1 MNAEPASRQPGR
13 IAQVTLIGDSN
24 PQPETLEAA
33 AQIGLM
39 VARHGMTLITGGG
52 AGVMEAACLGAK
64 NAGGITVGIIQS
76 DRAEDANPHCSIVIP
91 SGMGHGRNILTVLSG
106 DVIIALAGGAG
117 TLTELGFSWIHGKPI
132 LTLAGHG
139 GWAGKTG
146 GRAIDE
152 RMPDSVTACRDLVD
166 LERELL
172 ACCRRLAL
180 IFT

>member
-1 MNAEPASRQPGR
+1 
-13 IAQVTLIGDSN
+13 
-24 PQPETLEAA
+24 
-33 AQIGLM
+33 M
-39 VARHGMTLITGGG
+39 VAHHGMTLITGGG
-52 AGVMEAACLGAK
+52 GGVMEAACRGAK

-76 DRAEDANPHCSIVIP
+76 DRAENANPHCSIVIP

-106 DVIIALAGGAG
+106 DVIIALGGGAG

-152 RMPDSVTACRDLVD
+152 RRPDTVIACRDLTD
-166 LERELL
+166 MERELL
-172 ACCRRLAL
+172 GCCRRLAL